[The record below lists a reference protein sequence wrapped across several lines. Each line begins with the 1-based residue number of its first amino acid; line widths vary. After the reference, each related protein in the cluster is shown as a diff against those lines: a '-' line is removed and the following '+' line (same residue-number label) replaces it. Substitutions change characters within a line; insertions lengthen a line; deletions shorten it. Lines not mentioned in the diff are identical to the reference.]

1 MIDLV
6 NNRINRQLSFGY
18 DIGKGFVVSEE
29 EVAKIID
36 QLVLDP
42 KIAADL
48 KMRLDFIRLQV
59 VRSLGKW
66 KWKPVTTQRHFN
78 VLTSFQRPYNVV
90 LTSCCVKSVFIYD
103 IVWDIENILVIL
115 FLLSIHKAL
124 YMIPYFARKRFRA
137 K

>member
-1 MIDLV
+1 M

-42 KIAADL
+42 KIASDL

-59 VRSLGKW
+59 VRSLGKENLLLFSLTN
-66 KWKPVTTQRHFN
+66 KLFTSEEEYLLSKVIIEILHFN
-78 VLTSFQRPYNVV
+78 SSQIATLFQQG
-90 LTSCCVKSVFIYD
+90 SIVFF
-103 IVWDIENILVIL
+103 W
-115 FLLSIHKAL
+115 LSHIK
-124 YMIPYFARKRFRA
+124 
-137 K
+137 